1 MLNFILIMDKNNKN
15 KTAETLEDIVFE
27 NRNKEYGAYDLR
39 KKFQRYLLIGFLI
52 SFLAVSSGIA
62 VPFIKAFMAK
72 KRNVVLIKETVAEL
86 QNVKTAKDAPPPPPP
101 PPPPPAMEQQVKYA
115 PPVVVEEAQED
126 VQLAIVDDLKDNLS
140 NEPVPETID
149 VVAAP
154 EDQVIVEDEPAFV
167 FVEEAATFQGGSLE
181 TFRDWVQ
188 KNLVYPPVAV
198 ENGIFGRVTVQF
210 AVNSRGEVVDVKIL
224 RGVDPSLD
232 KETIRVIISSPKW
245 GAAKQGGRAVKQ
257 QFVMPVIFQ
266 LQ

>member
-1 MLNFILIMDKNNKN
+1 MSKNNSES
-15 KTAETLEDIVFE
+15 AATLLDIVFE
-27 NRNKEYGAYDLR
+27 NRNKEYGSYDLR
-39 KKFQRYLLIGFLI
+39 KKLNKSLTIGFI
-52 SFLAVSSGIA
+52 VAFIIIATVVA
-62 VPFIKAFMAK
+62 VPFIKALTTDDET
-72 KRNVVLIKETVAEL
+72 VVLVKETVAEL
-86 QNVKTAKDAPPPPPP
+86 QNVKTDEGAPPPPPP
-101 PPPPPAMEQQVKYA
+101 PPPPQAMEQQVKYTA
-115 PPVVVEEAQED
+115 PVVVEEAQED
-126 VQLAIVDDLKDNLS
+126 VQLAIVDDVKES
-140 NEPVPETID
+140 TTNEPVPETID

-154 EDQVIVEDEPAFV
+154 EEEVIVEDEPAFV
-167 FVEEAATFQGGSLE
+167 FVEEQATFQGGSLE
-181 TFRDWVQ
+181 TFREWVQ

-232 KETIRVIISSPKW
+232 KETIRVIMASPKW